1 MTGVYGSSYYVA
13 PEVLLGSYDE
23 KCDIWSIGIIL
34 YMLLSGMPPFDG
46 RTDMEIIENVKK
58 GQYSVEGGVWDD
70 VSDAA
75 KDLVCKMLTFDPKK
89 RLSAKQA
96 LEHPWF

>member
-1 MTGVYGSSYYVA
+1 MVDFGQSRQIGVNSSITGVYGSSYYVA

-58 GQYSVEGGVWDD
+58 G
-70 VSDAA
+70 
-75 KDLVCKMLTFDPKK
+75 
-89 RLSAKQA
+89 
-96 LEHPWF
+96 